1 MPNMRDYP
9 VGFGLLLLVA
19 LTGCQL
25 VNKPV
30 LIPDLFE
37 DSPIPG
43 TLARQDAAV
52 VRHRFVKVNFDILG
66 ETDGKPTNKVVRLNL
81 FKDAVFTARLNR
93 VEQTQSGRAW
103 IGHIEN
109 VKLSDVVF
117 VVVDGVLSG
126 SITMPGATYVVEYA
140 GNGVHA
146 IYEINQSVFP
156 PD

>member
-1 MPNMRDYP
+1 MACLTNISL
-9 VGFGLLLLVA
+9 GLLSV
-19 LTGCQL
+19 
-25 VNKPV
+25 V
-30 LIPDLFE
+30 LIAGCTFIDQPAAPALFE
-37 DSPIPG
+37 DSAVPG
-43 TLARQDAAV
+43 TLVRQDPAV
-52 VRHRFVKVNFDILG
+52 IRKRFVKINFDLLG
-66 ETDGKPTNKVVRLNL
+66 EIDGKPTNKVVRLNL

-109 VKLSDVVF
+109 VKLSDVVL
-117 VVVDGVLSG
+117 VVVDGVMSG